1 MNYNIR
7 EDEDNQQQSL
17 SREDKDLVLITKTP
31 EDLNKIIDAL
41 EDIRTYGI
49 YTQNLSLPGLKKA
62 MEDYFGPS
70 HPSTKKAAVKA
81 RGGEPFPI
89 RTADSTLDFKLN
101 FLKSLGMKPN
111 ILYWE
116 KKEKKKDGDKQ
127 SLSTELIFPKK
138 SNDTKGNIKTIIN
151 TVIDNYNK
159 DKKEEEKVKGYK
171 FKLEDSSISENT
183 SMYELRKL
191 LREEIKSIL
200 NK

>member
-31 EDLNKIIDAL
+31 EDIKKIISAL

-49 YTQNLSLPGLKKA
+49 YAQNLLLPGMKKA

-70 HPSTKKAAVKA
+70 HPSTKKVAVKA

-116 KKEKKKDGDKQ
+116 KKND
-127 SLSTELIFPKK
+127 STLIFPKK
-138 SNDTKGNIKTIIN
+138 SNDTKGNIKTIID
-151 TVIDNYNK
+151 TVITNYNK
-159 DKKEEEKVKGYK
+159 NKEEKITGYK

-191 LREEIKSIL
+191 LREEIKNIIT
-200 NK
+200 K

>member
-1 MNYNIR
+1 MNHNIR
-7 EDEDNQQQSL
+7 EEEDSQQQL

-31 EDLNKIIDAL
+31 EDLNKVIDAL

-49 YTQNLSLPGLKKA
+49 YAQNLSLPGMKKA

-70 HPSTKKAAVKA
+70 HPSTKKAAIKA

-89 RTADSTLDFKLN
+89 RTADSTFDFKLN
-101 FLKSLGMKPN
+101 FLKNLGMKPN

-116 KKEKKKDGDKQ
+116 KKND
-127 SLSTELIFPKK
+127 STLVFPKK
-138 SNDTKGNIKTIIN
+138 SNDTKGNIKTIID
-151 TVIDNYNK
+151 TVITNYNK
-159 DKKEEEKVKGYK
+159 NKEEKEKITGYK

-191 LREEIKSIL
+191 LREEIKNIIT
-200 NK
+200 K